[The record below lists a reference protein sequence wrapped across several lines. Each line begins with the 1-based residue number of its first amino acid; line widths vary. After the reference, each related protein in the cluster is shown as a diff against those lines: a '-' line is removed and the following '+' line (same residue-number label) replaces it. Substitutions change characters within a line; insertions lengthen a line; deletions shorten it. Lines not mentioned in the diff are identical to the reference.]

1 MQAHIIPIT
10 IDAFGPA
17 SITLL
22 PNTDY
27 GASARRVTRVATLD
41 GGAVYNDFGHAE
53 ADRTITLKWTY
64 TAALAASVERILR
77 YYSEV
82 YVSTRLGLFRAALSK
97 HETQQNISTLTLLIL
112 ERLSAE

>member
-1 MQAHIIPIT
+1 
-10 IDAFGPA
+10 
-17 SITLL
+17 
-22 PNTDY
+22 
-27 GASARRVTRVATLD
+27 
-41 GGAVYNDFGHAE
+41 
-53 ADRTITLKWTY
+53 
-64 TAALAASVERILR
+64 VERILR